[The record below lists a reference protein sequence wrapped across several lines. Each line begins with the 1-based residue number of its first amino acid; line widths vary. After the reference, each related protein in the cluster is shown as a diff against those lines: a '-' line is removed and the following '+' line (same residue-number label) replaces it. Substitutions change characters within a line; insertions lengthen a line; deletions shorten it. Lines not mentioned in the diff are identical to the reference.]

1 MPWILAGA
9 GVLVLVLLAVGKANA
24 ATEGSSADFLDL
36 SGGFEQLPAV
46 GKYFVNM
53 DGVKALANAIAF
65 AEGFF
70 TPGTR
75 PARNH
80 NPGDLTLD
88 IGGNDIHPLA
98 FDGPYGV
105 YQSDADGFADLQQ
118 QIILWLTGKSKVA
131 GPSDT
136 IYTLS
141 RKYTTTEQDGW
152 ARNVSSYLGVSQ
164 DTKLSDLA

>member
-1 MPWILAGA
+1 MGWILAVA
-9 GVLVLVLLAVGKANA
+9 AVVTFALFAAGKAQA
-24 ATEGSSADFLDL
+24 QTSGDETEFLDL
-36 SGGFEQLPAV
+36 SGGFEQLPVV

-53 DGVKALANAIAF
+53 DGVKAIARAIAF

-70 TPGTR
+70 TRGTR

-80 NPGDLTLD
+80 NPGDLTVD
-88 IGGNDIHPLA
+88 IGGNDIHPIA

-105 YQSDADGFADLQQ
+105 YASDQDGFADLEQQ
-118 QIILWLTGKSKVA
+118 VLFWLTGKSKVA

-136 IYTLS
+136 ILTLS

-152 ARNVSSYLGVSQ
+152 ASNVASCLGVSTN
-164 DTKLSDLA
+164 TKLSELA